1 MSLPGA
7 TSSGESEI
15 APEEVQQPAQGEIDL
30 RALAERLYQLLK
42 EEARLERERLG
53 RDQIG

>member
-7 TSSGESEI
+7 TSSGESET
-15 APEEVQQPAQGEIDL
+15 APEEVQQPAQGAIDL

-53 RDQIG
+53 RDQSG